1 MEVSG
6 EVVPAGEGLAA
17 LRAVKETDSTM
28 DLQVSAEALRAAKT
42 LGALRASV
50 RPNAQVLLLVALEV
64 T

>member
-17 LRAVKETDSTM
+17 LRAVEKTYPTM
-28 DLQVSAEALRAAKT
+28 DLQVGPEALRPAKT